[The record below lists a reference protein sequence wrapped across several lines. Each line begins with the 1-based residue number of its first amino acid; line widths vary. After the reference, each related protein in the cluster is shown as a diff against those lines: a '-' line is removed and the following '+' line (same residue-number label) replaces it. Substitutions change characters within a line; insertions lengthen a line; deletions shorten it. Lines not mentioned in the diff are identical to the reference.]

1 MEKIILCIFGV
12 LSLALIIFGVIIG
25 NHNLYVRIFE
35 RKAWKMW
42 KKVCEALPHAEFI
55 EFADYDTVDSWL
67 TNYKFKVIVDDK
79 PYQAIYWKAYNQV
92 SVHDESS
99 CVCNPFDTYHN
110 KIAVDI
116 IKDLIKKL

>member
-1 MEKIILCIFGV
+1 MEKIILCVVGV
-12 LSLALIIFGVIIG
+12 ISLALIIFGVIIG

-35 RKAWKMW
+35 RKTWKMW
-42 KKVCEALPHAEFI
+42 KKVCEALPYAEFV
-55 EFADYDTVDSWL
+55 EFADYGDSLL
-67 TNYKFKVIVDDK
+67 TNYKFNIIVDDK
-79 PYQAIYWKAYNQV
+79 PYQAIYWKVADQV

-99 CVCNPFDTYHN
+99 CICNPFDAHHN